1 MTNIK
6 RPNSILTEADMSQAV
21 SYKLGS
27 YAAKEIRIN
36 GCIFDVVAYDRKE
49 RLFRVVEC
57 KRSSKASTIGHAFGQ
72 LATYKATIAAQGR
85 IFLDVYSKRINMRLG
100 RWMEATNTYRRIRIA
115 FYVALT
121 DKACKRLDLIRSLK
135 ESLPEVGIIRVK
147 SNGLCRSYLRVGS
160 QRDEEISRAHPITV
174 RILPA
179 DSGGPSNAA
188 E

>member
-21 SYKLGS
+21 SYKLGK

-57 KRSSKASTIGHAFGQ
+57 KRGSKASTIGHAFGQ
-72 LATYKATIAAQGR
+72 LATYKATIAAQGQR
-85 IFLDVYSKRINMRLG
+85 FLDVYSKKISMRLG
-100 RWMEATNTYRRIRIA
+100 RWMEATNTYTSIRIA

-121 DKACKRLDLIRSLK
+121 EKACKRLDLIRSLK

-147 SNGLCRSYLRVGS
+147 PNGFCRKYLRKGAEKYERIA
-160 QRDEEISRAHPITV
+160 QARPITV
-174 RILPA
+174 PILPTVTKSSRHPA
-179 DSGGPSNAA
+179 
-188 E
+188 